1 MYFARFCGGLDS
13 YGENVMDIKGILQ
26 AQGIQT
32 RIVPCEIEVAFA
44 KAEEN
49 LEAYRKEFIA
59 LSQHRYG
66 SITQWL
72 NKNKSKNRLEDTDEV
87 LLELLVELYQ
97 KVENIEQILLN
108 KSFAYVSLSGEG
120 IANFVGHS
128 VLCMPENVFEKG
140 QEYYLRIFLN
150 AFPKRYVG
158 IFAKAID
165 ERIVV
170 FTQIHQG
177 DVVDFDSFV
186 VQMERLMILDSKS
199 ALKGVE

>member
-1 MYFARFCGGLDS
+1 
-13 YGENVMDIKGILQ
+13 MDIKGILQ

-32 RIVPCEIEVAFA
+32 RIVSCEIEVAFA
-44 KAEEN
+44 KAKEN
-49 LEAYRKEFIA
+49 LEAYRKEFVA

-97 KVENIEQILLN
+97 KVENIEQFLLN
-108 KSFAYVSLSGEG
+108 KSFAYVPLSGEG

-170 FTQIHQG
+170 FTQIHQS

-186 VQMERLMILDSKS
+186 AQMERLMILDSKS
-199 ALKGVE
+199 AMKGVE